1 MDNTAFR
8 LRKAEATRPFSLSET
23 FVQLKDLGQ
32 VASVAVGPEFWSTI
46 DTRTDLQVGR
56 LLGRTRWEKDMPHWE
71 MHPSGDE
78 LLLAVSGEYE
88 ILLQDGRTDHVVA
101 LVSGQA
107 YLVPYGVWHRVRV
120 KSAGEM
126 LFVTP
131 GKGTQQRVL

>member
-8 LRKAEATRPFSLSET
+8 LRKADATRAFSLSET
-23 FVQLKDLGQ
+23 FVHLKDLGQ
-32 VASVAVGPEFWSTI
+32 ANSVSVGPEFWSTI
-46 DTRTDLQVGR
+46 DTRTELQVGR
-56 LLGRTRWEKDMPHWE
+56 LLGRKHWEKDMGHWE

-78 LLLAVSGEYE
+78 LLFAVSGEFE
-88 ILLQDGRTDHVVA
+88 ILLQDGRTDHVVP
-101 LVSGQA
+101 LTSGQA

-131 GKGTQQRVL
+131 GKGTQQRAL